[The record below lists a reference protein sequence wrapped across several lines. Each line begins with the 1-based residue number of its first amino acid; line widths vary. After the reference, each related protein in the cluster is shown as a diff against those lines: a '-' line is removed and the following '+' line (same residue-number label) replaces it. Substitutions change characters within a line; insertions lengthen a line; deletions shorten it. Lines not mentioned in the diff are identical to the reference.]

1 MINNYY
7 SLGKNHHYAIRETH
21 LDETIASLISVVC
34 NIESGEN
41 LYSKVIAYAT
51 RVEVPE

>member
-21 LDETIASLISVVC
+21 LDETIASLSYLSRC
-34 NIESGEN
+34 LMHLESNNNKRG
-41 LYSKVIAYAT
+41 L
-51 RVEVPE
+51 